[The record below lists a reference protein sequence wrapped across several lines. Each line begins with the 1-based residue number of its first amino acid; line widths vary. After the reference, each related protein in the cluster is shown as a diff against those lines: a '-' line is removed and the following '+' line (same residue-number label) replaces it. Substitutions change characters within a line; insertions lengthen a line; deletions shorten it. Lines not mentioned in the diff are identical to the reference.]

1 MALGLLLVLPRPVLG
16 AVGAG
21 AGDTRGADLKQ
32 IIGLAAAMRD
42 RSTGSRG
49 CAETANFIYKTFQ
62 ELGLDEVGRHR
73 YLLPV
78 MRYQGASLT
87 LLDRKLTL
95 PLRAF
100 ALNAMTPESTPA
112 SGLEGPLLYVGSGD
126 LQRFNGTDPSGSIV
140 LMEMDSGKNW
150 LNAATLGA
158 RALIYVDRG
167 AKAKGFF
174 REKGEITPVRFPRFW
189 VPLSE
194 VRGLFG
200 SFETAKGGLLAPR
213 IRLESKGGWERAT
226 AENVFALVPG
236 VDPNLK
242 EQLLV
247 VEAFYDST
255 GLVAGA
261 SPGADEASS
270 VATLLE
276 LARTLKVHPPGRSV
290 LLVATSGHA
299 QSLAGL
305 RELVWTLRARV
316 KEQKELEK
324 ELRATKARMETAV
337 EALESPLPLEKRDK
351 QALEALQAA
360 LLEEIKT
367 EVDRLG
373 HRLMRLRLAEG
384 EPDQELI
391 RELANRRLLLRR
403 LAWRRSFADLSPEER
418 RAVAELVPPALESY
432 RAFLEDVRV
441 QLACLK
447 SGEQLRRLVKGS
459 EIAAFVSLHLSSH
472 GAGVGAFSDGW
483 LYQLRPEVNR
493 PQVYSSLNEVLTRL
507 SEPLERQL
515 GLKGFFRDTLRPSH
529 LRTWQ
534 SYLGDQPALGG
545 EVTALAGMLGFTF
558 ATVDDA
564 RPFWGTPFDTPKR
577 VNWQYLKHQSELV
590 AGLVAGLSRHP
601 DLAPQVEPS
610 NGFATLSGRAKF
622 IRQGEVFADQPAP
635 GTVVLAY
642 QGQSLFYAVVDCRGS
657 FEIRGLADGRHVLEK
672 AILEGYR
679 FDPESG
685 NIIWAIDKRQTG
697 KGAYR
702 VKMTRRSM
710 ETDLVMF
717 ACDMTTLFDVLEP
730 RTFAYLT
737 RIEVLDGRRDAEPLH
752 YWYSRIDTRSSTLVS
767 LFLEP
772 GTPLKATLSDTVL
785 RRKLILLNAS
795 ESRPE
800 GMGYPVG
807 NWPVIPATEYRVAR
821 DMWYLVTPR
830 IQTLER
836 HGIVNDRITALAQE
850 GRSAVERAGQAL
862 AERRYDRFLEEAKN
876 SWAVASRVY
885 NDVEQTQRDVLFG
898 VLFYVA
904 LFVPFAYCMERLL
917 FGLTDIRNRIAAF
930 LAILVA
936 VITLVYEVHP
946 AFHIT
951 YSPLVVIL
959 AFFILGLSTLVGFI
973 IFGRFEQEMAE
984 LQRRARHLRASEISR
999 GKAFVAA
1006 FVLGVSNLRR
1016 RPLRTALTCITLI
1029 ILTFTIMSFTTV
1041 KSVRYRSSLRIQA
1054 QAPYRDAVLLKALGW
1069 SDLPPEALDVV
1080 TNAVSGEG
1088 VTTPRVWL
1096 VREDRT
1102 RPPMVSLRRDLRD
1115 VTAMGMIGLSA
1126 REPQVSGIDEVLG
1139 GGRWFL
1145 PGERR
1150 AILLSERTAREL
1162 GISLTNPEGQDILVW
1177 GMPFQVVGWFR
1188 GEALQS
1194 HPDLD
1199 GEPLTP
1205 AVYPS
1210 EAAVEITEVEAEAIE
1225 SGEEVQ
1231 MIQGRYQHLPA
1242 DLVVI
1247 APYETVMALGGS
1259 LEGVA
1264 VRLDTEEATRR
1275 AARYLAERFGL
1286 TVFSGEADGVFMYQV
1301 ADALSYSGV
1310 PNIFIPI
1317 LISAL
1322 IVLNTMISSVYERK
1336 REIQVYTSVGLAP
1349 SHVSFLFIAESL
1361 AFAVLSTVLGYL
1373 VAQTAASLFA
1383 ATPLWR
1389 GVTINYSSLAGVAAM
1404 VLIMAVVLVSV
1415 LYPSRV
1421 AAAIAIP
1428 DVNRAW
1434 TLPAPRGNQLVLTLP
1449 FLMKYQEQRG
1459 IGAFLRDY
1467 YLAHQDVSH
1476 GLFSTDDLSVGFYCP
1491 TTRPALMEDD
1501 VSRDENCVQL
1511 NTRVWLAPFDLGVKQ
1526 RVELLFQPAADDPR
1540 FLEIQIVLLREAG
1553 EANAWR
1559 RISKAFLDDLR
1570 KQLLIWRSLDE
1581 ETQSHYGAKLM
1592 AAETSDAGQGATSG
1606 PAAAERGQER
1616 AGS

>member
-1 MALGLLLVLPRPVLG
+1 VLLLVLPGPVLG

-21 AGDTRGADLKQ
+21 AGVAPGADLKQ
-32 IIGLAAAMRD
+32 IIGLAAAMGD

-49 CAETANFIYKTFQ
+49 CAKAANFIYKSFQ
-62 ELGLDEVGRHR
+62 ELGLEEVGRHR

-78 MRYQGASLT
+78 MRHQGASLT
-87 LLDRKLTL
+87 LPDRKVTL

-100 ALNAMTPESTPA
+100 ALNAMTPESTPS
-112 SGLEGPLLYVGSGD
+112 SGLEGPLLYVGSGE
-126 LQRFNGTDPSGSIV
+126 LERFNGKEPSGSIV
-140 LMEMDSGKNW
+140 LMEMDSGNNW

-167 AKAKGFF
+167 ARAKGFF
-174 REKGEITPVRFPRFW
+174 QEKAEVTPVRFPRFW
-189 VPLSE
+189 VTLSE
-194 VRGLFG
+194 VRTLFG
-200 SFETAKGGLLAPR
+200 PFETARRGLLAPR
-213 IRLESKGGWERAT
+213 VRLESTGGWERAT
-226 AENVFALVPG
+226 AENIFALIPG
-236 VDPNLK
+236 VDPDLK

-276 LARTLKVHPPGRSV
+276 LARSLRAHPPGRSV
-290 LLVATSGHA
+290 LLVATSGHS

-305 RELVWTLRARV
+305 RELVWTVRARG
-316 KEQKELEK
+316 KEQKDLEK
-324 ELRATKARMETAV
+324 ELREIRAGAEAAV
-337 EALESPLPLEKRDK
+337 EAMESPLPLEERDK
-351 QALEALQAA
+351 QALEALQGA

-373 HRLMRLRLAEG
+373 QRLMRLRLEEG

-403 LAWRRSFADLSPEER
+403 LAWRSSLANLGPDER
-418 RAVAELVPPALESY
+418 RAVAELIPPALASY
-432 RAFLEDVRV
+432 RAVLQDVRV

-447 SGEQLRRLVKGS
+447 SGERLRRLVKGS
-459 EIAAFVSLHLSSH
+459 EVAAFVSLHLSSH
-472 GAGVGAFSDGW
+472 GAGVGAFSEGW

-493 PQVYSSLNEVLTRL
+493 AQVYSSLDEVLTRL
-507 SEPLERQL
+507 AEPLERRL

-529 LRTWQ
+529 LRTWR

-545 EVTALAGMLGFTF
+545 EVTALAGILGFTLV
-558 ATVDDA
+558 TVDDA
-564 RPFWGTPFDTPKR
+564 RPFWGTPFDTPAR
-577 VNWQYLKHQSELV
+577 VNWHYLRQQSELV

-601 DLAPQVEPS
+601 ELAPQTEPS

-622 IRQGEVFADQPAP
+622 IRQGEIFPDQPAP

-642 QGQSLFYAVVDCRGS
+642 QGQSLFYAVVDSRGT
-657 FEIRGLADGRHVLEK
+657 FEIRGLADSKHVLGK

-685 NIIWAIDKRQTG
+685 HIIWAVDKRQTG
-697 KGAYR
+697 KAAYR
-702 VKMTRRSM
+702 VKMARRTM

-730 RTFAYLT
+730 RTFNYLT
-737 RIEVLDGRRDAEPLH
+737 KIEVLDGRRDAEPLH
-752 YWYSRIDTRSSTLVS
+752 YWYSRIDTRSSTVVS

-785 RRKLILLNAS
+785 RRKVILLNAS

-800 GMGYPVG
+800 GIGYTVE
-807 NWPVIPATEYRVAR
+807 NWPIIPATEYRVAC

-836 HGIVNDRITALAQE
+836 HGIVNERIRALAE
-850 GRSAVERAGQAL
+850 DGRSSLKRAGEAL
-862 AERRYDRFLEEAKN
+862 AERRYDRFLEEARN

-904 LFVPFAYCMERLL
+904 LFVPFGYCMERLL
-917 FGLTDIRNRIAAF
+917 FGLTDIRKRIVVF
-930 LAILVA
+930 LVILVA
-936 VITLVYEVHP
+936 VITLVYQVHP
-946 AFHIT
+946 AFHLT

-959 AFFILGLSTLVGFI
+959 AFFILALSTLVGFI

-1016 RPLRTALTCITLI
+1016 RPLRTALTCITLV

-1041 KSVRYRSSLRIQA
+1041 KSGRYQSSLRILA

-1069 SDLPPEALDVV
+1069 GDLPPGALDVV
-1080 TNAVSGEG
+1080 RNAVSGKG
-1088 VTTPRVWL
+1088 VTAPRVWL

-1102 RPPMVSLRRDLRD
+1102 RPPMVSLRRDGRE

-1126 REPQVSGIDEVLG
+1126 REPQVSGLDEVLG

-1145 PGERR
+1145 PNERQ
-1150 AILLSERTAREL
+1150 AILVSERTAREL
-1162 GISLTNPEGQDILVW
+1162 GISLANPGGQEILVW

-1194 HPDLD
+1194 RPDLD

-1225 SGEEVQ
+1225 SGEDIQ

-1247 APYETVMALGGS
+1247 VPYETVTAIGGS
-1259 LEGVA
+1259 LKGVA
-1264 VRLDTEEATRR
+1264 VHLDSEEATRGT
-1275 AARYLAERFGL
+1275 ARHLAERFGL
-1286 TVFSGEADGVFMYQV
+1286 TIFSGEADGVFMYQV
-1301 ADALSYSGV
+1301 GDALSYSGV
-1310 PNIFIPI
+1310 PNILIPI

-1389 GVTINYSSLAGVAAM
+1389 GVTVNYSSLAGVAAM
-1404 VLIMAVVLVSV
+1404 VLITAVVLLSV

-1434 TLPAPRGNQLVLTLP
+1434 TLPEPRGNQLVLTLP
-1449 FLMKYQEQRG
+1449 FLMKYREQRG
-1459 IGAFLRDY
+1459 IGGFLRDY

-1476 GLFSTDDLSVGFYCP
+1476 GLFSTDDLSVGFHCP
-1491 TTRPALMEDD
+1491 ATRAGPTEQGVA
-1501 VSRDENCVQL
+1501 RDENCVQL

-1540 FLEIQIVLLREAG
+1540 FLEIQIALLREAG

-1559 RISKAFLDDLR
+1559 RISKAFLDDIR

-1581 ETQSHYGAKLM
+1581 EAQAHYEAKLM
-1592 AAETSDAGQGATSG
+1592 AAEPSDAGQGTPRGETAGKS
-1606 PAAAERGQER
+1606 GQEK
-1616 AGS
+1616 AGR